1 MYILILFF
9 IVSIILFVITQYLRL
24 KKDYELENIKHN
36 EDTFEYF
43 NNENNLPLT
52 SKLLKRHNVIVNFKN
67 ADSAQKLITIN
78 LPYIRNMN
86 QPNIVARGC
95 ETKDEL
101 LTKYQNAFND
111 IDEIER
117 ESILKFILDLL
128 DNIKKRNQNYYKY
141 MCYWVN
147 NIAIAKAQ
155 PWLEAG
161 MPHTLDNTIIMDIDW
176 FKSPRASTFIHEIT
190 HVHQRIIPFEYD
202 DLFADLGYQE
212 YKKGIETIKG
222 MDNVL
227 VLNRNNPDGLSYNW
241 VWVENLQTATD
252 TTTNAHTTKP
262 INYWWIGAVFSSI
275 TPSSLTS
282 VSNIA
287 LSLTYQLQDLANPAR
302 KPQSQTFF
310 VGTPGDAPST
320 KPDSKTGTQD
330 LANARF
336 GGAGEHYDA
345 LSSNPSRKPQSQSI
359 FMSIPGDVPMGVPS
373 SKPESKAGFS
383 TSRAHTTVENNKND
397 IANITLYYLQ
407 QQPTLLSSLKS
418 FNMFFGNNSNN
429 YHPNEIT
436 AKFSEWYL
444 AYILGNMKESY
455 DNYKGFIIYKTYFN
469 ELIKTFY

>member
-1 MYILILFF
+1 MYILILIF
-9 IVSIILFVITQYLRL
+9 IVSITLFVITQYLRI
-24 KKDYELENIKHN
+24 KKDYELENIKNN
-36 EDTFEYF
+36 EEIIEYF

-52 SKLLKRHNVIVNFKN
+52 SKLLKYHIVTVKFKN
-67 ADSAQKLITIN
+67 ADIAQKLITTD

-101 LTKYQNAFND
+101 FTKYQNAFTD

-117 ESILKFILDLL
+117 ETILKFILELL
-128 DNIKKRNQNYYKY
+128 NNIKKRNTYYYKY

-161 MPHTLDNTIIMDIDW
+161 MPHTLDNTIIMDNNW
-176 FKSPRASTFIHEIT
+176 FKSPRATTFIHEIT

-202 DLFADLGYQE
+202 DLFTELGYQE
-212 YKKGIETIKG
+212 YKKGMETIKG

-241 VWVENLQTATD
+241 VWVDKLQSTSD
-252 TTTNAHTTKP
+252 TSTNAHTHKP

-287 LSLTYQLQDLANPAR
+287 LSLTYHLQDLANPAR
-302 KPQSQTFF
+302 KPQSQTIY
-310 VGTPGDAPST
+310 VGTQWDDPST
-320 KPDSKTGTQD
+320 
-330 LANARF
+330 
-336 GGAGEHYDA
+336 
-345 LSSNPSRKPQSQSI
+345 
-359 FMSIPGDVPMGVPS
+359 
-373 SKPESKAGFS
+373 KPESKAGFS
-383 TSRAHTTVENNKND
+383 KSSAQTTNENNKND
-397 IANITLYYLQ
+397 LENITLYYLQ
-407 QQPTLLSSLKS
+407 QQPTLLTSLKS
-418 FNMFFGNNSNN
+418 FNKFFGNNSNN

-444 AYILGNMKESY
+444 EYILGNMKDTY

-469 ELIKTFY
+469 NLIKTFY

>member
-1 MYILILFF
+1 MYILILIF
-9 IVSIILFVITQYLRL
+9 IVSITLFVITQYLRL

-52 SKLLKRHNVIVNFKN
+52 SKLLKHHNVIVNFKN

-111 IDEIER
+111 ITEIER
-117 ESILKFILDLL
+117 ETILKFILELL
-128 DNIKKRNQNYYKY
+128 NNIKKRNTYYYKY
-141 MCYWVN
+141 ICYWVN

-161 MPHTLDNTIIMDIDW
+161 MPHTLDNTIIMDNDW

-202 DLFADLGYQE
+202 DLFTELGYQE
-212 YKKGIETIKG
+212 YKKGMETIKG

-241 VWVENLQTATD
+241 VWVDKLQSTSYTS
-252 TTTNAHTTKP
+252 TNAHTHKP

-302 KPQSQTFF
+302 KPQSQTIY
-310 VGTPGDAPST
+310 VGTQWDAPST
-320 KPDSKTGTQD
+320 KPESKAGFQD
-330 LANARF
+330 LANVLL
-336 GGAGEHYDA
+336 GGTSEHWDA
-345 LSSNPSRKPQSQSI
+345 
-359 FMSIPGDVPMGVPS
+359 PS

-383 TSRAHTTVENNKND
+383 KSSAQTTNENNKND
-397 IANITLYYLQ
+397 LENITLYYLQ
-407 QQPTLLSSLKS
+407 QQPTLLTSLKS
-418 FNMFFGNNSNN
+418 FNNFFGNNSNN

-444 AYILGNMKESY
+444 EYILGNMKDTY

-469 ELIKTFY
+469 NLIKTFY